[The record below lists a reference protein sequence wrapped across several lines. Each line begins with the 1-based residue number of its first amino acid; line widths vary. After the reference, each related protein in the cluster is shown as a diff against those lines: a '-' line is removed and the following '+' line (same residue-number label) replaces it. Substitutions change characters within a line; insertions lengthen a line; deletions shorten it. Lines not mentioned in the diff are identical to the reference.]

1 MPTAKIANLLE
12 TEIAQGWTA
21 ELITNAGGA
30 AQTITV
36 KATPGKVSRIIVNTG
51 AINVTPYDGAVASWA
66 ALTSAA
72 ELNLSATPIQF
83 STDIRLLFSNNG
95 NAWILYK

>member
-1 MPTAKIANLLE
+1 MPLP
-12 TEIAQGWTA
+12 EIAQLLKDEIEQGWTA
-21 ELITNAGGA
+21 ELITNAAGA

-36 KATPGKVSRIIVNTG
+36 KATPGKMSRLIVNT
-51 AINVTPYDGAVASWA
+51 AVITVTPYDGLVANWA
-66 ALTSAA
+66 AISDAA

-83 STDIRLLFSNNG
+83 VTDIRLLFSNNG

>member
-1 MPTAKIANLLE
+1 MPLP
-12 TEIAQGWTA
+12 EIAQLLKDEIEQGWTA

-51 AINVTPYDGAVASWA
+51 AINVTPYDGIVAKWAV
-66 ALTSAA
+66 LTSAA
-72 ELNLSATPIQF
+72 ELNLSSTPIQF
-83 STDIRLLFSNNG
+83 VTSIRLLFSNNG